1 MGKRKNFVTDIL
13 YTPKWAP
20 YFFVLPFLITFLLF
34 FLYPFINA
42 FVMSFENIIGP
53 NQIEFVG
60 FQNYKSLLNYHFYTA
75 LWNSTRYTFWTLL
88 ILIPFPLILAVL
100 LNSEKLIGKKFF
112 RAALFIPIL
121 TSAVV
126 AGIVFSLIFGDP
138 QLSPANSLIKVFG
151 MSPKTWLRDVNVA
164 MFLLVLLATWR
175 WTGVNIV
182 YFLSGLQSIP
192 KDLYESAEIDGA
204 GTFSKFL
211 YITIPL
217 LKPVIIY
224 VLTISIFGGFA
235 MFTETYIFWG
245 THSPQDSGLTI
256 VAYLYQQAFEN
267 GNLGL
272 GCAIGVVLLAIVLI
286 INIIQLRFF
295 GLYKKEE
302 V

>member
-1 MGKRKNFVTDIL
+1 MLKKKNIITNIL

-20 YFFVLPFLITFLLF
+20 YFFILPFIVIFLVF
-34 FLYPFINA
+34 FLYPFVNA
-42 FVMSFENIIGP
+42 FIMSFENIIGP
-53 NQIEFVG
+53 NQVVFVG
-60 FQNYKSLLNYHFYTA
+60 FQNYKSLLDYHFFNA
-75 LWNSTRYTFWTLL
+75 IWNSTRYTFWTLI

-121 TSAVV
+121 TSTVV

-138 QLSPANSLIKVFG
+138 QLSPANSLIKIFG
-151 MSPKTWLRDVNVA
+151 MHPKTWLRDTKLA

-182 YFLSGLQSIP
+182 YFLSGLQNIP
-192 KDLYESAEIDGA
+192 KELYESAEVDGA
-204 GTFSKFL
+204 GNFSKLL

-235 MFTETYIFWG
+235 MFTETYVFWG
-245 THSPQDSGLTI
+245 THSPEDSGLTI
-256 VAYLYQQAFEN
+256 VAYLYKQAFET

-272 GCAIGVVLLAIVLI
+272 GCAIGIVLLAIILT
-286 INIIQLRFF
+286 INILQLKFF
-295 GLYKKEE
+295 GLYNKEE
-302 V
+302 A